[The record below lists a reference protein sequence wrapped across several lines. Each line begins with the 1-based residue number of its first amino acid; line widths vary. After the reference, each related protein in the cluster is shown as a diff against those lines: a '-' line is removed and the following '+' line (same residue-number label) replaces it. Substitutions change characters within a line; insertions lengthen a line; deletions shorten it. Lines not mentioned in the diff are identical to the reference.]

1 MRVERDMAEIIVSPL
16 SQLNSLI
23 ELRKPDHI
31 VSLTSGEIPD
41 LPYDTRRLCLTFNDI
56 VEPRDELIVPSQ
68 VHVERLLSF
77 AQEWDQSRPLLIHCY
92 AGISRSTAC
101 AYIVALALN
110 RRLQEAALAQKLRK
124 ISASATPNI
133 RLISLA
139 DAILGR
145 NGRMVAAI
153 QAIGRGTEAFEGE
166 AFSLYL

>member
-1 MRVERDMAEIIVSPL
+1 MAQIIVSPL
-16 SQLNSLI
+16 SQLNPLM
-23 ELRKPDHI
+23 ELHRPGH
-31 VSLTSGEIPD
+31 VVTLTSGEIPD

-56 VEPRDELIVPSQ
+56 VEPRDELIVPSE

-77 AQEWDQSRPLLIHCY
+77 AEEWDQSRPLLIHCY

-110 RRLQEAALAQKLRK
+110 PHLQEAPLAQELRQV
-124 ISASATPNI
+124 SASATPNI

-153 QAIGRGTEAFEGE
+153 QAIGRGAGAFEGE
-166 AFSLYL
+166 PFSLYL